1 MRGLVN
7 SAKSLRNLACKRV
20 NLTIMSS
27 TGTPV
32 HVSIGSVCG

>member
-7 SAKSLRNLACKRV
+7 LAKLFRNLARRRV
-20 NLTIMSS
+20 NLTILSS
-27 TGTPV
+27 TGAPV